1 MENSSDIR
9 HQYLTTIAKLLRYY
23 YSSKLFWLYVETFYG
38 FSDLDVRYL
47 K

>member
-9 HQYLTTIAKLLRYY
+9 HQYLTTFVRLLMHY
-23 YSSKLFWLYVETFYG
+23 YSSKLFWQYAEIFYG